1 MNKSGEKRSRSAG
14 FTLVELIVVIAILGI
29 LAGVGTVAY
38 SGYVKYTQKAV
49 DRQTVADL
57 IYATQLADYADPT
70 LFGAGGTA
78 IIAVTEAGGAASSE
92 AFQSALEDAVG
103 SLNSVSLVS
112 SWDGA
117 MDGSVL
123 QKGIDNSKAYTD
135 LGLQA
140 SFVDDIDELWTD
152 VTILAEKF
160 PGENTAGSYVYKAAK
175 VTAQTNE
182 DGSSNIDTVIKIWDS
197 DSNFTNSVD
206 SLNGS
211 GSAAWMALPMARN
224 YSFIEYAVANYAI
237 DPRDVVVMKDI
248 LAAGYDY
255 FSKIAKGTLINE
267 NTGKGPNGETFY
279 SVESLKSAA
288 EAYLTKNLENSD
300 GSKVSQAYVDAVAFC
315 GVMQTVYEVSGDKGD
330 DDAVYDYDDDSY
342 LDTMGSYAK
351 VLGSVMAA
359 ADYKGLSE
367 VAEAVKG
374 ADSVIVITATKENG
388 VLSFKVAPEEASP
401 SGEGSTPRRSVLPK
415 NITDTEV
422 ADNKTLARGSTI
434 TYMSVFNKGNEAPTT
449 AGAAE
454 DWMNMKVYYD
464 INATEGAVVNGNVV
478 TLTGAPGTKVTI
490 TVIVMV
496 SMDNGATYVDSATVP
511 GGGAHGIYDVTI
523 A

>member
-78 IIAVTEAGGAASSE
+78 IIAVTENGGAASSE

-103 SLNSVSLVS
+103 SLDSVSLVS

-117 MDGSVL
+117 MDGNVL
-123 QKGIDNSKAYTD
+123 QKGIENSGDYTA

-152 VTILAEKF
+152 VTIFADQLGKNSTEKS
-160 PGENTAGSYVYKAAK
+160 AGAFLYKAAR
-175 VTAQTNE
+175 VTAAENYSTAVI
-182 DGSSNIDTVIKIWDS
+182 NIWKSKEAFFNKTSELAPDIGEATI
-197 DSNFTNSVD
+197 
-206 SLNGS
+206 
-211 GSAAWMALPMARN
+211 ALAMARN
-224 YSFIEYAVANYAI
+224 YSFIEYAVANYTI
-237 DPRDVVVMKDI
+237 DPRDVVVMKSQT
-248 LAAGYDY
+248 AAGMDY
-255 FSKIAKGTLINE
+255 FSKFAKGDPIS
-267 NTGKGPNGETFY
+267 GSVTFY
-279 SVESLKSAA
+279 SESDLKSAA
-288 EAYLTKNLENSD
+288 TAYLEETLEDSS
-300 GSKVSQAYVDAVAFC
+300 GKKVSQAYVDAVAFC
-315 GVMQTVYEVSGDKGD
+315 GVMKTVYDVSGDANSG
-330 DDAVYDYDDDSY
+330 AVYDFDDDSY

-359 ADYKGLSE
+359 ADYEGLSE
-367 VAEAVKG
+367 VAEAVDDAG
-374 ADSVIVITATKENG
+374 SVIVITATKENG

-401 SGEGSTPRRSVLPK
+401 SGEGSTPRRSKLPENKK
-415 NITDTEV
+415 NTEV
-422 ADNKTLARGSTI
+422 TGGDSSILARGSTI
-434 TYMSVFNKGNEAPTT
+434 TYMSMFDPTGTAEAPTT
-449 AGAAE
+449 PEAAVAFGS
-454 DWMNMKVYYD
+454 MKMYYV
-464 INATEGAVVNGNVV
+464 ITATEGAVVNGNVV
-478 TLTGAPGTKVTI
+478 TLTGAPGTEVTI
-490 TVIVMV
+490 TAIIMV
-496 SMDNGATYVDSATVP
+496 SKDGGNTYQDSVETGDAARHDDKT
-511 GGGAHGIYDVTI
+511 VTI

>member
-78 IIAVTEAGGAASSE
+78 IIAVTETGGAASSE
-92 AFQSALEDAVG
+92 AFRSALEDAVG

-117 MDGSVL
+117 MDGNVL
-123 QKGIDNSKAYTD
+123 QIGIDNSEDYTA

-152 VTILAEKF
+152 VTIFADQL
-160 PGENTAGSYVYKAAK
+160 GENSTEESAGAFLYKAAR

-182 DGSSNIDTVIKIWDS
+182 DGSSNIDTVIKTWDS
-197 DSNFTNSVD
+197 EKAFNADE
-206 SLNGS
+206 LHGS
-211 GSAAWMALPMARN
+211 GSGAYVALPMARN
-224 YSFIEYAVANYAI
+224 YSFIEYAVAGGYEI
-237 DPRDVVVMKDI
+237 DPRDVVTMKGVW
-248 LAAGYDY
+248 AAGADTFFHIVTGDYDLTN
-255 FSKIAKGTLINE
+255 SLGGVTLY
-267 NTGKGPNGETFY
+267 TAST
-279 SVESLKSAA
+279 LKTAA
-288 EAYLTKNLENSD
+288 EAYLEKTLTGPD
-300 GSKVSQAYVDAVAFC
+300 GNPVSQAYVDAVAFC
-315 GVMQTVYEVSGDKGD
+315 GVMKTVYDVSGDKDD

-359 ADYKGLSE
+359 ADYEGLSE
-367 VAEAVKG
+367 VAEAVEG